1 MDKQL
6 KYFWTDTMREQFLRI
21 ANARLRRTYKYEPQ
35 RRAWCAK
42 MWSKWC
48 ERKKHDLSIN

>member
-6 KYFWTDTMREQFLRI
+6 KYFWTDNMRAQFLRI

-35 RRAWCAK
+35 RKAWCAK